1 MRALF
6 PGSFNP
12 ITLGHL
18 DIIQRAKNFCDTL
31 VVVVSGT
38 RTELAIEQRL
48 ALVAA
53 ACAGLDHVEVIS
65 HTGLLVDVV
74 KDLGA
79 EMIIR
84 GVRASSDL
92 GYEHNMAN
100 MNRSLGN
107 GVETI
112 LLPTSHLVG
121 HISASLVRQIIH
133 SGGNAKPFL
142 PEKVWHLIQEHHYY
156 GA

>member
-18 DIIQRAKNFCDTL
+18 DIIQRAQRFCDQL
-31 VVVVSGT
+31 FVVVSGK
-38 RTELAIEQRL
+38 RTELAVEQRRQ
-48 ALVAA
+48 LVVA
-53 ACAGLDHVEVIS
+53 ACAGLNHVEVIT
-65 HTGLLVDVV
+65 HDGLLVQAV
-74 KDLGA
+74 KDLNA
-79 EMIIR
+79 DMIIR
-84 GVRASSDL
+84 GVRSSSDM

-100 MNRSLGN
+100 MNRSLGE

-112 LLPTSHLVG
+112 LLPTGHMVG
-121 HISASLVRQIIH
+121 HISASLVRQVIS
-133 SGGNAKPFL
+133 SGGNAEPFL
-142 PEKVWHLIQEHHYY
+142 SQMVWQLIQEHRYY